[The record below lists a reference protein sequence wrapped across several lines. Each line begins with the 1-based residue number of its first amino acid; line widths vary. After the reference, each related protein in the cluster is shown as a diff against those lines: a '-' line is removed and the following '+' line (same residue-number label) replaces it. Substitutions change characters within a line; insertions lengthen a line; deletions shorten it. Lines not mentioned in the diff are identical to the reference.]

1 MKNFVKDLIKSFLS
15 SDTQFSVSQFSTDP
29 QVHFN
34 FKKFY
39 SSESVETDIDRIRQL
54 RGWTYTAKAITHV
67 VNNVFKQQSGSRP
80 NVKKV
85 LIVITDGESND
96 RQNLRDATK
105 RAENKNIV
113 RFAIGVGNAFSED
126 AAKQELDTIASSPSD
141 KHVFKVENFDALKVI
156 RQNLQDKIFSI
167 EGSQS
172 SGESLEMEM
181 SQEGFSA
188 VYVPEGIQM
197 SIIGANQWKG
207 GYVQYTTGGQKVKT
221 YEDVSLEPDSYLG
234 KNIAALSI

>member
-1 MKNFVKDLIKSFLS
+1 MSLGLTMKSDSRAKNTVVCGPTIPKDCKSITMYNGVCFQMDHNNFGPFIPSSIPECRTQADIAFLLDGSGSVRSTDFQTMKNFVKDLIKSFLS

-113 RFAIGVGNAFSED
+113 RFAI
-126 AAKQELDTIASSPSD
+126 
-141 KHVFKVENFDALKVI
+141 
-156 RQNLQDKIFSI
+156 
-167 EGSQS
+167 
-172 SGESLEMEM
+172 
-181 SQEGFSA
+181 
-188 VYVPEGIQM
+188 
-197 SIIGANQWKG
+197 
-207 GYVQYTTGGQKVKT
+207 
-221 YEDVSLEPDSYLG
+221 
-234 KNIAALSI
+234 